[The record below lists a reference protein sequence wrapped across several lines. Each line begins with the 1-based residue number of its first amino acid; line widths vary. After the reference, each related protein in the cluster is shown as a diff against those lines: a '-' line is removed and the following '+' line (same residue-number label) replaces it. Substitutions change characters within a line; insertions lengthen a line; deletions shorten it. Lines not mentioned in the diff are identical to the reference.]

1 MVVATVFGIEE
12 VKIMAL
18 KLNVPSMTNTDAAKY
33 VKESI
38 LTSEPDA
45 RVDINL
51 DEKTVMVESK
61 ASEETIKQLITAAG
75 HTIE

>member
-1 MVVATVFGIEE
+1 LFLE
-12 VKIMAL
+12 KLIMAL
-18 KLNVPSMTNTDAAKY
+18 KLNVPSLTNADAAKY

-51 DEKTVMVESK
+51 EEKTIMVESK
-61 ASEETIKQLITAAG
+61 ASEETIKQLITATG
-75 HTIE
+75 HTIQ

>member
-1 MVVATVFGIEE
+1 
-12 VKIMAL
+12 MAL
-18 KLNVPSMTNTDAAKY
+18 KLNVPSLTNEDAAKY

-51 DEKTVMVESK
+51 EEKTIMVESK
-61 ASEETIKQLITAAG
+61 ASEETIKQLITATG
-75 HTIE
+75 HTIR

>member
-1 MVVATVFGIEE
+1 
-12 VKIMAL
+12 MAL
-18 KLNVPSMTNTDAAKY
+18 KLNVPSLTNADAAKY

-51 DEKTVMVESK
+51 EEKTIMVESK
-61 ASEETIKQLITAAG
+61 ASEETIKQLITATG
-75 HTIE
+75 HTIQ

>member
-1 MVVATVFGIEE
+1 
-12 VKIMAL
+12 MAL
-18 KLNVPSMTNTDAAKY
+18 KFTIPSLTNADAAKY

-51 DEKTVMVESK
+51 EEKTVMIESK
-61 ASEETIKQLITAAG
+61 ASEETIKQLITATG
-75 HTIE
+75 HTIQ